1 MHTGSRD
8 GSVVTHA
15 VREAARRG
23 EPDRYLAALLAPRN
37 VRGDL
42 AALAAVA
49 AELSRVVQIVSEP
62 MIGAIRLQWWRDAV
76 ETVARGERAAHPLA
90 DALGDAIRRHRL
102 PVAIVH
108 RLIDA
113 SSMELGTEP
122 AAGEQPLD
130 AYLEAAEA
138 TQFRLALLVLGQP
151 RIAEQDAVIS
161 AAARAYGVARR
172 PGRLLLAMHAHEA
185 SVPRPQAGSD
195 EGTTAPE
202 GSPGQASDAAARD
215 ALAALRQEARSAL
228 ATARAGMHM
237 LEPASLPALLP
248 LVMVEPYLRA
258 QERVADPLRHVA
270 EVAPLTR
277 VWRIWRANMRGR
289 I

>member
-1 MHTGSRD
+1 MDTGSRD
-8 GSVVTHA
+8 GSVVTDA

-62 MIGAIRLQWWRDAV
+62 MMGEIRLQWWRDAV

-90 DALGDAIRRHRL
+90 DALGDAIRRHHL
-102 PVAIVH
+102 PVALVH

-138 TQFRLALLVLGQP
+138 TQFRLALLVFGQSGTS
-151 RIAEQDAVIS
+151 EQDAVIG
-161 AAARAYGVARR
+161 AAARAYGIARR
-172 PGRLLLAMHAHEA
+172 PGRLLLAMQAPEA
-185 SVPRPQAGSD
+185 LVAGPQAGRAD
-195 EGTTAPE
+195 G
-202 GSPGQASDAAARD
+202 DAAARD

-228 ATARAGMHM
+228 ATTRAKMHM

-277 VWRIWRANMRGR
+277 VWRIWRATMRGR